1 MGSGES
7 RVDGLLLS
15 SAHVTGGTTHPAD
28 SGGPAP
34 DILASQETFGLIS
47 ADLTD
52 VVEKGMPE
60 VATIGLD
67 RVWSFDMET
76 EEWSVIDIADVVR
89 QALKKC
95 TELLIDFSFYG
106 SPALNLI
113 VLV

>member
-1 MGSGES
+1 VSGNLSISKKSALTTNFPLFRYLMGSGES

-60 VATIGLD
+60 VAAIGLD

-76 EEWSVIDIADVVR
+76 EEWSVIDIAEVVR
-89 QALKKC
+89 QA
-95 TELLIDFSFYG
+95 
-106 SPALNLI
+106 
-113 VLV
+113 